1 MEESRLIEIETR
13 LAHQDQLLIE
23 LNEVVSDQQ
32 TQLMR
37 LEDLCAVLIERMR
50 LLAEA
55 GSGDGGSGDGAQDER
70 PPHY

>member
-23 LNEVVSDQQ
+23 LNEVVSEQQ

-55 GSGDGGSGDGAQDER
+55 GSSDGGSGDGAQDER

>member
-1 MEESRLIEIETR
+1 LK
-13 LAHQDQLLIE
+13 
-23 LNEVVSDQQ
+23 EVVYDQQ
-32 TQLMR
+32 KKHMR
-37 LEDLCAVLIERMR
+37 LEELCDVLIERMR